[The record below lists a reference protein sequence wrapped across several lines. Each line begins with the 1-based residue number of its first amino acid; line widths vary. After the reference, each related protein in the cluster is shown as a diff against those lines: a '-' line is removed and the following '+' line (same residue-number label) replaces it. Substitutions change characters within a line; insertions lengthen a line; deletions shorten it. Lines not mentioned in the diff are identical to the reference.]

1 MCGYILQMKQG
12 LQLIQRKL
20 VKSMKTLADF
30 ALQVRSIDNE
40 RRRLLSQTDDRVITC
55 QTPQYK
61 DMPTMGF
68 THFQPAQLVT
78 VGKRAAL
85 WLQDLWLDFQKLEDV
100 IETLPLRGV
109 KGTTGTQASFLDLF
123 EGDHSKVKKLNELV
137 AEQMGFKKVIP
148 LSGQTYSRKI
158 DYFVLSVLSGIA
170 QSAYKMAGA
179 IRGVV
184 RSFSTVHMAGDV
196 NGYMDG
202 YLVLVLRQATSVS
215 SRT

>member
-1 MCGYILQMKQG
+1 MTPPLTVVLCLPPYAHTG
-12 LQLIQRKL
+12 LI
-20 VKSMKTLADF
+20 
-30 ALQVRSIDNE
+30 SI
-40 RRRLLSQTDDRVITC
+40 
-55 QTPQYK
+55 QYK

-123 EGDHSKVKKLNELV
+123 EGDHAKVKQLNELV
-137 AEQMGFKKVIP
+137 AAQMGFKKVIP

-179 IRGVV
+179 
-184 RSFSTVHMAGDV
+184 RSSL
-196 NGYMDG
+196 Y
-202 YLVLVLRQATSVS
+202 VS
-215 SRT
+215 CSLCGSCRVCVILKC

>member
-1 MCGYILQMKQG
+1 
-12 LQLIQRKL
+12 
-20 VKSMKTLADF
+20 
-30 ALQVRSIDNE
+30 
-40 RRRLLSQTDDRVITC
+40 
-55 QTPQYK
+55 
-61 DMPTMGF
+61 MGF

-85 WLQDLWLDFQKLEDV
+85 WLQDLWLDFQKLEDL

-123 EGDHSKVKKLNELV
+123 EGDHAKVKKLNELV

-170 QSAYKMAGA
+170 QSAYKMAGTLW
-179 IRGVV
+179 RLCCLWTCEETKGGLTNCLLCC
-184 RSFSTVHMAGDV
+184 RRHP
-196 NGYMDG
+196 
-202 YLVLVLRQATSVS
+202 S
-215 SRT
+215 SRQHEGDRRAV

>member
-1 MCGYILQMKQG
+1 MMTPLYRAQ
-12 LQLIQRKL
+12 
-20 VKSMKTLADF
+20 
-30 ALQVRSIDNE
+30 
-40 RRRLLSQTDDRVITC
+40 
-55 QTPQYK
+55 PQYK

-85 WLQDLWLDFQKLEDV
+85 WLQDLWLDFQKLEDL
-100 IETLPLRGV
+100 IESLPMRGV

-123 EGDHSKVKKLNELV
+123 EGDHAKVKKLNELV

-179 IRGVV
+179 SAVSLALCYSRWMHHGLTMTL
-184 RSFSTVHMAGDV
+184 SMASLCVDAV
-196 NGYMDG
+196 DE
-202 YLVLVLRQATSVS
+202 QATSVS